1 MDSGFI
7 ADEAAMPR
15 NDVKLAGSG
24 SCSLHGATRSVEPG
38 ICFRSCLVEAMPE
51 TLDASFLDRALD
63 IALQAARGVGE
74 LIARHFE
81 RGVEV
86 EIKADATPVTIA
98 DREAEDAIR
107 HLLDRAFPDH
117 AILGEERGRAGTSEF
132 LWLVD
137 PLDGTKSFVRGTPFF
152 STQIALM
159 HHGEL
164 VLGVSHAPL
173 YGETMWARRGGGAF
187 LGGGRVHVAE
197 TRELKDASLSFGN
210 IKTLTQDT
218 QRWNALG
225 ALVGEVNRV
234 RGYGDFCH
242 YHLLA
247 RGSLDI
253 VIESDVNIL
262 DIAALAVIVRE
273 AGGVFTDL
281 AGAELTLETTSVL
294 ATANATLR
302 SEIQMRLAA
311 ASQ

>member
-1 MDSGFI
+1 
-7 ADEAAMPR
+7 
-15 NDVKLAGSG
+15 
-24 SCSLHGATRSVEPG
+24 
-38 ICFRSCLVEAMPE
+38 MPE

-63 IALQAARGVGE
+63 IALQAARAAGE

-86 EIKADATPVTIA
+86 EIKADASPVTIA
-98 DREAEDAIR
+98 DREAEDTIR

-117 AILGEERGRAGTSEF
+117 AILGEERGRAGESEF

-159 HHGEL
+159 HQGEL
-164 VLGVSHAPL
+164 MLGVSHAPL

-187 LGGGRVHVAE
+187 LDGRRVQVADKNA
-197 TRELKDASLSFGN
+197 LKDASLSFGN
-210 IKTLTQDT
+210 IKTLSADP
-218 QRWNALG
+218 QRWNAFG
-225 ALVGEVNRV
+225 GLVREVNRV

-247 RGSLDI
+247 RGGLDI

-281 AGAELTLETTSVL
+281 QGAELTLETTSVL
-294 ATANATLR
+294 AAATTELQ
-302 SEIQMRLAA
+302 SEIRARLA
-311 ASQ
+311 